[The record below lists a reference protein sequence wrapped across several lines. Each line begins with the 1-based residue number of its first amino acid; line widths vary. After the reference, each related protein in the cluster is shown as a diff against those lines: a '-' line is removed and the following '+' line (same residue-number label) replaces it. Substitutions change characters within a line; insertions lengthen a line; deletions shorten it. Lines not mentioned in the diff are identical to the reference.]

1 MIKSLYIHIPF
12 CDKICSYC
20 DFCKILYNKKFISKY
35 LDSLEKEIND
45 NYNNDIL
52 DTIYIGGGTPSSLDL
67 DELERLFKIISK
79 LKTSNNLEYTIEGN
93 FNNTSYEKLNL
104 YKKYGINRLS
114 FGVESINS
122 NNLKLLG
129 RSESKNRIIDI
140 INYSKSIGFNNIN
153 VDLIYAV
160 PGEDMDI
167 LKKDIDFILSLDVEH
182 ISTYSLIIEDNTILK
197 INNIKNISED
207 LDFDMYKYICD
218 RLRNNNYTHYE
229 ISNFCKEG
237 FYSKHNSCYWNND
250 NYYGF
255 GLGASSYIDNR
266 RITNTR
272 SMNKYLDNKYILEFD
287 ILKLDDIIEYEVI
300 LNLRMSSGIN
310 LNNFYNKY
318 NINLIDKYDYTDLV
332 NNKLLILK
340 DNHLFIP
347 EDKWYISN
355 DIIVRLLGSVKN
367 GL

>member
-20 DFCKILYNKKFISKY
+20 DFCKILYNKNIINKY
-35 LDSLEKEIND
+35 LDSLEEEIN
-45 NYNNDIL
+45 NIYRGDIL
-52 DTIYIGGGTPSSLDL
+52 DTIYIGGGTPSSLDI

-79 LKTSNNLEYTIEGN
+79 LKVSKDLEYTIEGN

-129 RSESKNRIIDI
+129 RSEFKNRIIDI

-218 RLRNNNYTHYE
+218 RLRNNNYNHYE

-237 FYSKHNSCYWNND
+237 FYSRHNSCYWNND